1 MIKPDLVGGLA
12 CCAAILFSFGAA
24 ARATTFF
31 NHPFEQAR
39 MPNRPAG
46 SAVASFP
53 YFRTRQGAPV
63 AKTFPTQGE
72 PLQ

>member
-39 MPNRPAG
+39 MPNRLAG
-46 SAVASFP
+46 SAVAAFP
-53 YFRTRQGAPV
+53 YFRA
-63 AKTFPTQGE
+63 
-72 PLQ
+72 

>member
-53 YFRTRQGAPV
+53 ISVPDKEQ
-63 AKTFPTQGE
+63 
-72 PLQ
+72 L